1 MKKGIAASLFLLA
14 IVFYLVFLNQETT
27 TIQLWPHRPFVAV
40 TGVVVAGAFVVGVLL
55 TLTTV
60 GLYASGRALRTWRL
74 GWRQRRSTQLNQ
86 WQGAGQQLL
95 WSGELT
101 RGRALLQKV
110 WQRRT
115 DDPRPALLLAE
126 SYSDT
131 GELHRARG
139 VLADAAV
146 LYHAE
151 PEILFALA
159 EVHRQSGEFAPCIE
173 VLERLRALYPRSP
186 RALRA
191 LRDAYAAAGRWQQAA
206 AVQEVLIPLLPD
218 PLVAQQEQNR
228 LAAFRYQ
235 AALHQTDPQLR
246 LQELE
251 NLAGAR
257 HVPVPVYVALGD
269 ELAAAQRVADA
280 SAIWERGLRT
290 QPRSVFVQRLL
301 RIATAPAH
309 RERIR
314 NVLRKLRTDSVNAD
328 AVHLWNAETHLGDG
342 NAEAAAAELEAVSLP
357 AAFAPDYDRLWA
369 GVHRLRG
376 QLEQALHSYQSA
388 CEQQPQYQCARC
400 ERVSADWLGM
410 CPRCQSWDSYRSRVE
425 IARSSA

>member
-1 MKKGIAASLFLLA
+1 MKKA
-14 IVFYLVFLNQETT
+14 IVLSLLLVAVVLYLVFLNQETT
-27 TIQLWPHRPFVAV
+27 TIWLWPNRPLVLV
-40 TGVVVAGAFVVGVLL
+40 TGVVLAGAFVAGVLL
-55 TLTTV
+55 TSAAV
-60 GLYASGRALRTWRL
+60 GLHAGGRALRTWRL
-74 GWRQRRSTQLNQ
+74 GRRQRRSTQLNE
-86 WQGAGQQLL
+86 WQEAGQQLI

-126 SYSDT
+126 SYRDT

-139 VLADAAV
+139 ILVDAAV
-146 LYHAE
+146 LHHAD
-151 PEILFALA
+151 PEVLFALA

-186 RALRA
+186 RALAA
-191 LRDAYAAAGRWQQAA
+191 LRDAYAAAGRWAQAA
-206 AVQEVLIPLLPD
+206 SVQESLIPLLPD
-218 PLVAQQEQNR
+218 PVVGQREQER

-235 AALHQTDPQLR
+235 AATHLTDPQAR

-251 NLAGAR
+251 NLAGGR
-257 HVPVPVYVALGD
+257 QVPVPVYVALGD

-301 RIATAPAH
+301 RIATDTAH
-309 RERIR
+309 RDRIR
-314 NVLRKLRTDSVNAD
+314 SLLRKLRADSVNAD
-328 AVHLWNAETHLGDG
+328 ALRLWTAETHLADG
-342 NAEAAAAELEAVSLP
+342 NAEAAAAELQAVGLP

-376 QLEQALHSYQSA
+376 QLDQALHAYQRA
-388 CEQQPQYQCARC
+388 CEEQPHFQCTAC
-400 ERVSADWLGM
+400 ERVSPDWLGM
-410 CPRCQSWDSYRSRVE
+410 CPRCQAWDSYRNRVE
-425 IARSSA
+425 IARPAT